1 MASVII
7 RADGLA
13 FRSSPGLHR
22 PFSGRSGKL
31 LATATRLRLITQTRT
46 AGTRLPAV
54 LSTMAWGQ
62 ARTVVEKELVL
73 RSLWE
78 FEVNRRWASHQSLAG
93 WESGSPL
100 W

>member
-7 RADGLA
+7 RADALV

-22 PFSGRSGKL
+22 PFSGRSEKQ

-46 AGTRLPAV
+46 TGTRLPAV
-54 LSTMAWGQ
+54 LSTMAWRQ
-62 ARTVVEKELVL
+62 ARTVLEKELVS
-73 RSLWE
+73 RELWE
-78 FEVNRRWASHQSLAG
+78 FEVNLRWVSDQSLAG